1 MLPAR
6 APSPNRR
13 AMCARRFLIIIF
25 FLTLL
30 AVAGAFAIF
39 QFGQDVLLK
48 SATPKGHFV
57 APAANA
63 GPDYA
68 DPANWVA
75 RPGATDD
82 PASWVP
88 DGIEPTV
95 GDAAVFYIHP
105 TTYLERDS
113 WNAALTP
120 GGQTE
125 MRTRLFAR
133 SQASAF
139 NGAGE
144 IWAPRYRQAAYGAFL
159 LDSSDAAKALDLA
172 YRDVQA
178 AFDRFI
184 AEVPEERPIIL
195 AGHSQGSLH
204 LLRLLGD
211 RRAAIRGRL
220 VGAYVVGWPVSTS
233 ADLPATG
240 LVPCAT
246 AESTGCVLS
255 WQSFGDPANP
265 SLILDAW
272 EESAGRSGPHRREDM
287 VCTDPIGGTNG
298 GASPPA
304 ANPGTLV
311 PTANLASATL
321 EPGRVGSRCD
331 KGLLLIGGDIPTL
344 GPFVLPG
351 NNYHVYD
358 YALFWGAVRRDS
370 KRRLAAWQK

>member
-1 MLPAR
+1 
-6 APSPNRR
+6 
-13 AMCARRFLIIIF
+13 MCARRFLLIVF

-39 QFGQDVLLK
+39 QFGQDVLVK

-57 APAANA
+57 APPAEA

-75 RPGATDD
+75 RPGMADN
-82 PASWVP
+82 PALWLPPGV
-88 DGIEPTV
+88 EPGV
-95 GDAAVFYIHP
+95 GSAAVFYIHP
-105 TTYLERDS
+105 TTYLERQS
-113 WNAALTP
+113 WNAPLTS

-125 MRTRLFAR
+125 VRSRLFAR

-144 IWAPRYRQAAYGAFL
+144 VWAPRYRQAAYGAFL
-159 LDSSDAAKALDLA
+159 LDSRDANQALDLA
-172 YRDVQA
+172 YGDVAA
-178 AFDRFI
+178 AFDQFLREI
-184 AEVPEERPIIL
+184 PADRPIIL

-211 RRAAIRGRL
+211 RRAAIEGRL
-220 VGAYVVGWPVSTS
+220 VAAYVVGWPVSTA

-240 LVPCAT
+240 LVSCAT
-246 AESTGCVLS
+246 AASTGCVAS
-255 WQSFGDPANP
+255 WQSFAEPANP

-272 EESAGRSGPHRREDM
+272 EDSAGGSGPRRRADM
-287 VCTDPIGGTNG
+287 VCTDPISGANG
-298 GASPPA
+298 GSSPPA

-311 PTANLASATL
+311 PSADLTTATL

-331 KGLLLIGGDIPTL
+331 KGLLIIGGDIPSL
-344 GPFVLPG
+344 GAFVLPG

-358 YALFWGAVRRDS
+358 YALFWGAVRRDAE
-370 KRRLAAWQK
+370 RRLAAWQQ

>member
-1 MLPAR
+1 
-6 APSPNRR
+6 
-13 AMCARRFLIIIF
+13 MCARRFLLIIF

-39 QFGQDVLLK
+39 QFGQDVLVK

-57 APAANA
+57 APPAEA

-75 RPGATDD
+75 RPGMADN
-82 PASWVP
+82 PALWLPAGV
-88 DGIEPTV
+88 EPGV
-95 GDAAVFYIHP
+95 GSAAVFYIHP
-105 TTYLERDS
+105 TTYLERQS
-113 WNAALTP
+113 WNAPLAP

-125 MRTRLFAR
+125 VRSRLFAR

-144 IWAPRYRQAAYGAFL
+144 VWAPRYRQAAYGAFL
-159 LDSSDAAKALDLA
+159 LDSRDASQALDLA
-172 YRDVQA
+172 YGDVAA
-178 AFDRFI
+178 AFDQFLREI
-184 AEVPEERPIIL
+184 PADRPIIL

-211 RRAAIRGRL
+211 RRAAIEGRL
-220 VGAYVVGWPVSTS
+220 VAAYVVGWPVSTA

-240 LVPCAT
+240 LVSCAT
-246 AESTGCVLS
+246 AASTGCVAS
-255 WQSFGDPANP
+255 WQSFAEPANP

-272 EESAGRSGPHRREDM
+272 EDSAGGSGPRRRADM
-287 VCTDPIGGTNG
+287 VCTDPISGANG
-298 GASPPA
+298 GSSPPA

-311 PTANLASATL
+311 PSADLTTATL

-331 KGLLLIGGDIPTL
+331 EGLLIIGGDIPSL
-344 GPFVLPG
+344 GAFVLPG

-358 YALFWGAVRRDS
+358 YALFWGAVRGDAE
-370 KRRLAAWQK
+370 RRLAAWQQ

>member
-1 MLPAR
+1 
-6 APSPNRR
+6 
-13 AMCARRFLIIIF
+13 MCARRFLLIIF
-25 FLTLL
+25 FLTLV

-39 QFGQDVLLK
+39 QFGQDVLVR

-57 APAANA
+57 APSAST

-68 DPANWVA
+68 DPANWIA
-75 RPGATDD
+75 RPGMADD
-82 PASWVP
+82 PALWLPEGV
-88 DGIEPTV
+88 EPST
-95 GDAAVFYIHP
+95 GEAAIFFLHP
-105 TTYLERDS
+105 TTYLERQS
-113 WNAALTP
+113 WNAPLAP

-125 MRTRLFAR
+125 TRTRLFAR

-159 LDSSDAAKALDLA
+159 LDSRDASQALDLA
-172 YRDVQA
+172 YRDVVA

-184 AEVPEERPIIL
+184 GEIAKDRPIIL

-211 RRAAIRGRL
+211 RRAAIEGRL
-220 VGAYVVGWPVSTS
+220 VAAYIVGWPVSVT

-240 LVPCAT
+240 FGPCAT
-246 AESTGCVLS
+246 AANTGCVAS
-255 WQSFGDPANP
+255 WQSFGEPANP
-265 SLILDAW
+265 SLILESW
-272 EESAGRSGPHRREDM
+272 EQSPGRSGPRRRADM

-298 GASPPA
+298 GASPPS

-311 PTANLASATL
+311 PSADLSTATL
-321 EPGRVGSRCD
+321 EPGRVGGRCD
-331 KGLLLIGGDIPTL
+331 KGLLIIGGDIPNL
-344 GPFVLPG
+344 GSFALPG

-358 YALFWGAVRRDS
+358 YALFWGAVRRDAE
-370 KRRLAAWQK
+370 RRLAAWNAR

>member
-1 MLPAR
+1 
-6 APSPNRR
+6 
-13 AMCARRFLIIIF
+13 MCARRFLLIIF

-39 QFGQDVLLK
+39 QFGQDVLLR
-48 SATPKGHFV
+48 SATPKGSFV

-63 GPDYA
+63 GPDYS

-75 RPGATDD
+75 RPGAADD
-82 PASWVP
+82 PAAWLP
-88 DGIEPTV
+88 EGIERST

-113 WNAALTP
+113 WNASLAP

-159 LDSSDAAKALDLA
+159 LDSSDATKALDLA

-184 AEVPEERPIIL
+184 AEVPKDQPIIL

-211 RRAAIRGRL
+211 RRAAITGRL
-220 VGAYVVGWPVSTS
+220 VGAYVVGWPVSTT

-240 LVPCAT
+240 LAPCAA

-272 EESAGRSGPHRREDM
+272 EKSPGRSGPHRRADM
-287 VCTDPIGGTNG
+287 VCTDPIGGANG
-298 GASPPA
+298 GGSPPGS
-304 ANPGTLV
+304 NPGTLV
-311 PTANLASATL
+311 PTTDLASATL
-321 EPGRVGSRCD
+321 EPGRVGTRCD
-331 KGLLLIGGDIPTL
+331 KGILLIGGDIPPL

-358 YALFWGAVRRDS
+358 YALFWGAVRRDAE
-370 KRRLAAWQK
+370 RRLAAWQAR